1 MDTPR
6 RAQLVIEMLQHAV
19 NGRHDDATSV
29 LAQIAQACDGQQMY
43 GVCCGVADAAR
54 QSLIRLFG
62 EPSRLGLWALAAP
75 DPAEGPEHPAHT
87 FAMRFV
93 SAFAN
98 DDQDTCQAL
107 YLAAMRASA
116 NDFAHSVTALVGIT
130 AHITRTAVEELAA
143 DSEKPSQHP
152 H

>member
-1 MDTPR
+1 RLPGR
-6 RAQLVIEMLQHAV
+6 RAPGGAGDQGH
-19 NGRHDDATSV
+19 
-29 LAQIAQACDGQQMY
+29 
-43 GVCCGVADAAR
+43 
-54 QSLIRLFG
+54 
-62 EPSRLGLWALAAP
+62 LGAAP

-93 SAFAN
+93 TAFAN

-116 NDFAHSVTALVGIT
+116 KDFAHSVTALVGIT